1 MWSLCEQVIC
11 ISRNA
16 CLWQVYMH
24 ADCFGIRMWV
34 DQSGGALARI
44 STWSQPVVNA
54 VCTAGLLTFP
64 PPVPLLYTFIIYF
77 SPSSSYPSL
86 TSIILSFF
94 SLTVSFSSDLP
105 LHPFALTKTIRLC
118 VLHFTLYFMLP
129 FGQVSK
135 IIK

>member
-1 MWSLCEQVIC
+1 MFMAGVHACRLLWDQNVSGSVWRCSGSYFNLIAASCKCSLHSRTPH
-11 ISRNA
+11 ISPPR
-16 CLWQVYMH
+16 
-24 ADCFGIRMWV
+24 
-34 DQSGGALARI
+34 
-44 STWSQPVVNA
+44 PVTLHVHNIFLSIF
-54 VCTAGLLTFP
+54 LLSIT
-64 PPVPLLYTFIIYF
+64 YF
-77 SPSSSYPSL
+77 HNTVL
-86 TSIILSFF
+86 F